1 MRALWVKTPQVPFAG
16 VRRISERLHETVIK
30 GEVVA
35 DGIFPSFGRAILAV
49 IRKLLLNVF
58 DDAT

>member
-1 MRALWVKTPQVPFAG
+1 MPFAG
-16 VRRISERLHETVIK
+16 VCRISERLHETVIK